1 MLFANNCWQTLE
13 ERSTLWSIAFKPKNN
28 SPIVHASDHDEQ
40 NGAPER
46 RSQAN
51 LKLRISR
58 RRPVTFN
65 VELNRS
71 AEEFVG

>member
-1 MLFANNCWQTLE
+1 MNCMPSANAYSLTLAE
-13 ERSTLWSIAFKPKNN
+13 HLMHWLIGSKPK
-28 SPIVHASDHDEQ
+28 SGSQIVRDSNHDEQ

-58 RRPVTFN
+58 RRPVTFD
-65 VELNRS
+65 V
-71 AEEFVG
+71 A